1 MSHSIQNFQELAWR
15 RFFTLE
21 LPALFEEK
29 SFSHGGVDVRLSPS
43 NTGDFIKRKDVHGV
57 TEVMELLRYNID
69 LTLSD
74 PNVINS
80 RITLRE
86 LPFAKFPVFT
96 QDGFVMNG
104 THWTIISECVPA
116 SGWYYG
122 YEKNYPALTLNRN
135 AFCVMKIAMNAK
147 GEILLMPN
155 SNRNSTTKNK
165 ATVTLFEFLKALS
178 PSLSFE
184 DLYTI
189 LSAAPLATEL
199 YVNAEELPIDVCAR
213 KVAKAFG
220 LTSIEKSANPVEML
234 QTYFYDN
241 RMYIGPERMPRF
253 MNSQSFNRAVGCV
266 LDQEVE
272 VNGRIIGAG
281 TVLTSSIIKD
291 IEDAGIMQLNV
302 RFKGQHRHLYKIIP
316 QENITFE
323 EVCAV
328 VYNYLLFCDGLGV
341 EDDRDSYCN
350 KVLSSVSADFQDQ
363 ISRQLEEICGII
375 RRNIDAASGRDG
387 INDLEGVLNAQL
399 VNRNINNTT
408 FWDLLKKSGTT
419 QQLEETNS
427 VAGFGQSFQLT
438 RTASNLP
445 ARSRDVQ
452 LSQKGRVCPYTTS
465 ESDRVGI
472 NTSLSA
478 LATIDKYGF
487 LCTPYRKV
495 VNGVATDETV
505 NINPIEERG
514 KLIATLELDLSPEAG
529 HGLEDVTNK
538 VRLNGEMVTARYAD
552 IDYQEVSSMALIGP
566 LISMIPSA
574 ERDAGK
580 RLIMSVKAQQQAIP
594 VVNRERAFVTTGAE
608 ALMDIGVVRARDIL
622 KSVLADADID
632 TEPPETAHL
641 VLIGIEN
648 SGATN
653 VLKFSTDWN
662 VLPGV
667 YTYTL
672 NCMNSTM
679 KGSPKHQRVREV
691 EPDASGNHV
700 YGMNDIV
707 VHNYDVDDN
716 PVKLSSDTVS
726 FGNIS
731 ASTDSIADH
740 AVALGN
746 NVKVLFKSWEGSG
759 YEDSII
765 VNQDFVTRYGLAI
778 ITAKRIKYVLSE
790 GESFE
795 YTNLSRDRVPYMDC
809 NGLPKLGTLLK
820 AGQDVI
826 IRRAKGENGAS
837 RYPSVKLNPGEKG
850 YVISAQISYDRKTA
864 TVVLGD
870 VLHLEEGD
878 KLAGTHGNKGVVG
891 RIVPYHEMPFM
902 ENGEVPDIILNPLG
916 VLSRS
921 NLGQMTEHM
930 ISFIGMKTGEVQ
942 VLPPFSGVQISE
954 IVKRSEELGLTEMD
968 VYDGRTGKKFDKK
981 GTLGVMH
988 FLRLEHIATSKYN
1001 ACSDG
1006 AEVVNQRTMQVN
1018 RDSGGGQRISE
1029 LTSWCINSY
1038 GATALLD
1045 SLMTIQSD
1053 DVVGKLNLRDCIRN
1067 GIPTGTVKYGSN
1079 NFGLLNAYYRILGLN
1094 IVKDKDGVRLEHLTS
1109 EDIRQLSNGDCDLT
1123 RGDAGN
1129 SQTQYSMLRDPAIFG
1144 EWSKGEEDLI
1154 KSREYY
1160 GRLPLKCEIV
1170 MPIFLSQANW
1180 CHMFVARTVRAG
1192 KKPTDDVHTS
1202 TRSLSDK
1209 LVSEVIRGNYYL
1221 FEWAD
1226 AGIPQDIQDRY
1237 AAIYGFPTG
1246 QYFYPV
1252 FTDDLEIAG
1261 ISAAAPQH
1269 SGITAIVEMT
1279 KQYNIASTLAFMELH
1294 IKETL
1299 AKCGLD
1305 GAYPSVMTVLD
1316 DPDNATAED
1325 QKVYSEAIDAAVK
1338 CLAEG
1343 GIDGAKVQDIREL
1356 ITRRNLVREVALKD
1370 RLDSF
1375 VVDAIA
1381 VPPVGY
1387 RPTYKDAPTTAMDMQ
1402 LRTVI
1407 AAVKRLMVEVPNTS
1421 GWYYAQR
1428 NVYAA
1433 VASMIQGKT
1442 TKTVKGSSTVLEE
1455 LSDHS
1460 TRHAVMRDTL
1470 LAKRITHSGRSV
1482 ISVNSKLKL
1491 GEVGVP
1497 ISIASKIL
1505 EDFIV
1510 LELRTNISDYPEFA
1524 SLGISRSDTDTGS
1537 ARKYKKLLV
1546 YLSNNNINGFADA
1559 CYLEHDAYQK
1569 FAKCKLELIE
1579 ILKKLFD
1586 KWAVLLGREPSLH
1599 KFSLEA
1605 FKGVPVDTYSIQLHP
1620 LACHGFNADFDG
1632 DQMMIAIPVHEAG
1645 NKDAKE
1651 KMMIQDNL
1659 INPKDCELICSINQD
1674 MILGLYYATI
1684 YKGNA
1689 TTFDMS
1695 NVVAYYKQQPL
1706 EDGQFDGMCPQYL
1719 RELYSDLELGLIKFH
1734 DTIAVECNQHL
1745 YVSTAGRIL
1754 LNAMYSDLKGFT
1766 DFVQFPHHT
1775 VVDEADREL
1784 VQKYIQLKDEHQL
1797 NFSPAE
1803 IGEEYQHIIDK
1814 YALKYR
1820 GTPVYAL
1827 RTDVVMS
1834 KDTVK
1839 KLTKTAIAYYFDHL
1853 HDSPDS
1859 FGDTLGMFL
1868 DRIKEYGFWAADY
1881 SGITLSLFDFDRLPI
1896 PGVVSHEMPAIQAKN
1911 AEIQEAYDDGIITEA
1926 ERKKLTIASWQG
1938 FKKNLSKNVDAA
1950 LRQQES
1956 SMGIKFDP
1964 MDNIFMM
1971 VASGARGSTGQLMEI
1986 SGIIGNVTNASG
1998 EMLESPILSNY
2009 MNGLTTTESFDNSY
2023 TARRQVMAAQ
2033 LSTAKAG
2040 QTTRE
2045 LIYDNEHL
2053 HIRDSDETCDA
2064 HSGCIHLE
2072 YTAQALIH
2080 TGTPLVLSKEDIDS
2094 LPESFWESV
2103 DQFDFKNLWIEFAN
2117 AASKVLISPTYS
2129 NEMKPLLEMLRPKY
2143 IVVKDIK
2150 GDGWEPKL
2158 KLIKYTL
2165 TNKSRYMLMYR
2176 CIDLSK
2182 VPSFQRDEF
2191 VKRSAL
2197 VLEDK
2202 SIEDPRLRAASVHPE
2217 WPVIGDK
2224 MIDYIEYCGMSEVY
2238 IYTILGCKS
2247 TKGICKRCFG
2257 IKYDT
2262 RSFPMNN
2269 EYIGYQA
2276 VQSIGEPIAQLV
2288 LDSHKKTEADDG
2300 STSLSQLQ
2308 GLMSKPLD
2316 RETSAILAPVHGV
2329 VEIERNPDEPMA
2341 ATLWINRHTE
2351 REHHWNC
2358 TTNNLKVADGMYVDA
2373 GMPMTRGGVA
2383 YDEMSKYTDF
2393 LNVQIQF
2400 WTDFL
2405 NVFGDEKIMARNFE
2419 CLARSQSEF
2428 GCAKTSK
2435 GDIMAGSVYH
2445 VNKLR
2450 ENGVPF
2456 NPAILPYERA
2466 MRVAGKMFTTL
2477 ALSDFKRGAVYHI
2490 MHHTTESKDSNIGR
2504 SLIGDLATAPL
2515 PETMGVISQT
2525 TRHDFSSDLLTK
2537 FAETARASGEV
2548 ETSTEGEE
2556 LDLSKFIMGVQES
2569 ADVEGSSKVEVVA
2582 PTEEFKPEETAT
2594 NPESEERT
2602 SLF

>member
-1 MSHSIQNFQELAWR
+1 MSQNIQNFQELAWR
-15 RFFTLE
+15 RFFTQD

-29 SFSHGGVDVRLSPS
+29 SFSHGGVDVHLSPS

-122 YEKNYPALTLNRN
+122 YEGDYPALTLNRN
-135 AFCVMKIAMNAK
+135 AFCVMKLMMNSK
-147 GEILLMPN
+147 GEILLVPN
-155 SNRNSTTKNK
+155 STRNKSSKNK
-165 ATVTLFEFLKALS
+165 VTVTLFEFLKALS

-213 KVAKAFG
+213 KVAKAFS
-220 LTSIEKSANPVEML
+220 LTSIEKSNNPVEML
-234 QTYFYDN
+234 QSYFYEN

-253 MNSQSFNRAVGCV
+253 MNSQSFNRAVGCI
-266 LDQEVE
+266 LDQDVN
-272 VNGRIIGAG
+272 VNGRVIGVG
-281 TVLTSSIIKD
+281 TVLTSSIVKD

-302 RFKGQHRHLYKIIP
+302 RFKGQHRHLYKIVP

-363 ISRQLEEICGII
+363 ISRQLEEICSII
-375 RRNIDAASGRDG
+375 RKNIDAASGRDG

-408 FWDLLKKSGTT
+408 FWELLKKSGTT

-427 VAGFGQSFQLT
+427 IAGFGQSFQLT
-438 RTASNLP
+438 RTAANLP

-465 ESDRVGI
+465 ESERVGI

-487 LCTPYRKV
+487 LCTPYHKV
-495 VNGVATDETV
+495 VNGVVTDETV
-505 NINPIEERG
+505 NINPIDERG
-514 KLIATLELDLSPEAG
+514 KLIATLELDLSPEAS
-529 HGLEDVTNK
+529 HAPDDVTNK
-538 VRLNGEMVTARYAD
+538 VRLNGEMVTARFAD

-608 ALMDIGVVRARDIL
+608 ALMDIGVVRAKDIL
-622 KSVLADADID
+622 KSVLADADIEM
-632 TEPPETAHL
+632 EPPENAHL
-641 VLIGIEN
+641 ILIGIDN
-648 SGATN
+648 AGSTN
-653 VLKFSTDWN
+653 VIKFSTDWKM
-662 VLPGV
+662 LPGV

-691 EPDASGNHV
+691 EPDAAGNHL

-707 VHNYDVDDN
+707 IHNYDVDDK
-716 PVKLSSDTVS
+716 PAKLSSDTVS

-731 ASTDSIADH
+731 APTDSIANH

-778 ITAKRIKYVLSE
+778 ITAKRIKYTLAE

-795 YTNLSRDRVPYMDC
+795 YTNLSRDRVPYMDY

-850 YVISAQISYDRKTA
+850 YVISAQISYDGKTA

-1006 AEVVNQRTMQVN
+1006 AEVINQRTLQVN

-1053 DVVGKLNLRDCIRN
+1053 DVVSKLNLRDCIRN
-1067 GIPTGTVKYGSN
+1067 GVPTGTIKYGSN

-1094 IVKDKDGVRLEHLTS
+1094 IVKDKDGVRVEHLTS
-1109 EDIRQLSNGDCDLT
+1109 EDIKQLSNGDCDLT

-1154 KSREYY
+1154 RSREYY

-1170 MPIFLSQANW
+1170 MPIFLGQAEW
-1180 CHMFVARTVRAG
+1180 CHMFVARTMRAG
-1192 KKPTDDVHTS
+1192 KKPTDDIKTS
-1202 TRSLSDK
+1202 TRLLSDK
-1209 LVSEVIRGNYYL
+1209 LVGEVLKGNFYL
-1221 FEWAD
+1221 FDWAD
-1226 AGIPQDIQDRY
+1226 AGIPQEIQERY
-1237 AAIYGFPTG
+1237 AAIYGFPVG
-1246 QYFYPV
+1246 EYKYPV

-1261 ISAAAPQH
+1261 ISASAPQH

-1279 KQYNIASTLAFMELH
+1279 KQYNIASTMAFLE
-1294 IKETL
+1294 IQIRDTL
-1299 AKCGLD
+1299 TRCGLD
-1305 GAYPSVMTVLD
+1305 YASSSVMTVMD
-1316 DPDNATAED
+1316 DPEHATAED
-1325 QKVYSEAIDAAVK
+1325 QATYEEAISKAFACVTT
-1338 CLAEG
+1338 G
-1343 GIDGAKVQDIREL
+1343 GVNGAKVQNIHEL
-1356 ITRRNLVREVALKD
+1356 IERRNLVREVATKD

-1375 VVDAIA
+1375 VVDAVA
-1381 VPPVGY
+1381 VPPIGY

-1407 AAVKRLMVEVPNTS
+1407 AAVKRLMVEIPNTS

-1433 VASMIQGKT
+1433 VAAMIQSKGTKAAKNDT
-1442 TKTVKGSSTVLEE
+1442 TIIEE
-1455 LSDHS
+1455 LSDHG
-1460 TRHAVMRDTL
+1460 TKHAVMRDTL

-1491 GEVGVP
+1491 GEAGIP

-1510 LELRTNISDYPEFA
+1510 LELKTNLSDYPEFA
-1524 SLGISRSDTDTGS
+1524 SLGISRSETDTGS

-1559 CYLEHDAYQK
+1559 CYLEHDAYKK

-1586 KWAVLLGREPSLH
+1586 KWVVLLGREPSLH

-1632 DQMMIAIPVHEAG
+1632 DQMMVAIPVHEAG
-1645 NKDAKE
+1645 NKDARD

-1684 YKGNA
+1684 FKNNA
-1689 TTFDMS
+1689 ASLDMS

-1706 EDGQFDGMCPQYL
+1706 EDKQFDGMRPMYL
-1719 RELYSDLELGLIKFH
+1719 KGLYTDLDLGLIKFQ
-1734 DTIAVECNQHL
+1734 DTVAVECNSHL

-1754 LNAMYSDLKGFT
+1754 LNAMYSNLTGFT
-1766 DFVQFPHHT
+1766 DFVQFVPCAITDPH
-1775 VVDEADREL
+1775 EQEL
-1784 VQKYIQLKDEHQL
+1784 ARKYIQMREEHQMNY
-1797 NFSPAE
+1797 NFAE
-1803 IGEEYQHIIDK
+1803 IGEEFNPLIDK

-1820 GTPVYAL
+1820 GMPVYAL

-1839 KLTKTAIAYYFDHL
+1839 KLTKTAIAYYFDYL
-1853 HDSPDS
+1853 HDSPDE
-1859 FGDTLGMFL
+1859 FGDTLAMFL
-1868 DRIKEYGFWAADY
+1868 DRIKDYGFWAADY

-1896 PGVVSHEMPAIQAKN
+1896 PGVVSKEMPAIQEKN
-1911 AEIQEAYDDGIITEA
+1911 AQIQEAYDEGIITEA

-1938 FKKNLSKNVDAA
+1938 FKKDLSKNVDAA
-1950 LRQQES
+1950 LHQRKLD
-1956 SMGIKFDP
+1956 MGIEFDP
-1964 MDNIFMM
+1964 MDNIYMM
-1971 VASGARGSTGQLMEI
+1971 VASGARGSTGQLLEI
-1986 SGIIGNVTNASG
+1986 SGIIGNVTSASG

-2053 HIRDSDETCDA
+2053 HIRNSDEVCDA
-2064 HSGCIHLE
+2064 KSGCIKLE

-2080 TGTPLVLSKEDIDS
+2080 PGTPLVLSEEDIAS
-2094 LPESFWESV
+2094 ISESFWESA
-2103 DQFDFKNLWIEFAN
+2103 DQFDFKDVWTEFAN
-2117 AASKVLISPTYS
+2117 AASKVLISATYS
-2129 NEMKPLLEMLRPKY
+2129 NELRPLLEMLRPKF
-2143 IVVKDIK
+2143 VVIKDIK

-2158 KLIKYTL
+2158 KAIKYSL

-2176 CIDLSK
+2176 CIDMDK
-2182 VPSFQRDEF
+2182 IPSFQREAF
-2191 VKRSAL
+2191 KARSAL

-2224 MIDYIEYCGMSEVY
+2224 MIDYIERCGMSEVY

-2247 TKGICKRCFG
+2247 THGICKRCFG

-2329 VEIERNPDEPMA
+2329 VEIDRDPNEPMA

-2351 REHHWNC
+2351 REYKWECN
-2358 TTNNLKVADGMYVDA
+2358 TSALKVANGMSVDS
-2373 GMPMTRGGVA
+2373 GTPLTKGGVA

-2428 GCAKTSK
+2428 GCAKASK
-2435 GDIMAGSVYH
+2435 DDIVVGSLYH

-2450 ENGVPF
+2450 EEGVPF
-2456 NPAILPYERA
+2456 DPMILPYTQA
-2466 MRVAGKMFTTL
+2466 MRVAGKLFTTL
-2477 ALSDFKRGAVYHI
+2477 ALRDFKKGAVYHI
-2490 MHHTTESKDSNIGR
+2490 MHHTTESPDSNIGR

-2525 TRHDFSSDLLTK
+2525 TRHDFSTDLLSK
-2537 FAETARASGEV
+2537 FTETARASGEI

-2556 LDLSKFIMGVQES
+2556 LDLSKFLT
-2569 ADVEGSSKVEVVA
+2569 DVEETVEVKESSDVEVVA
-2582 PTEEFKPEETAT
+2582 PTTEFEPKETVT
-2594 NPESEERT
+2594 KPESEEKT